1 MGQELFSKYCF
12 CNINNFIGLLI
23 YIRHAIVNYRDTTL
37 IKIVVIVKR
46 VAKST
51 VAQGHRSMTKVYVA
65 RVCSVH
71 YRGAAGG
78 A

>member
-1 MGQELFSKYCF
+1 MTQELFSKYCF

-51 VAQGHRSMTKVYVA
+51 VARDDDNNLEYYIS
-65 RVCSVH
+65 RVFL
-71 YRGAAGG
+71 AQI
-78 A
+78 